1 MEDGLALVLVDVG
14 EFLDN
19 RKDVLIE
26 KLIVVED
33 TSARVEEV
41 EFYATQGDR
50 FVIVEKKRHIAAAAA
65 AFLDKID
72 EVGQQLLLITFVLSK
87 QGFVILLVEA
97 GLGDECLQV
106 FFDNEAAGDGVGFDF
121 LIGQIVDE
129 EGNEESVLEVAFV
142 HGQSTFIWPVTTSLI
157 RVLRSS

>member
-1 MEDGLALVLVDVG
+1 MEDGLALVVVDIG
-14 EFLDN
+14 EFLDH

-26 KLIVVED
+26 KVVIMD
-33 TSARVEEV
+33 NAVAGVEEV
-41 EFYATQGDR
+41 EFDTTQGDG

-87 QGFVILLVEA
+87 QGFVVLLIEA
-97 GLGDECLQV
+97 GLGDECLEV
-106 FFDNEAAGDGVGFDF
+106 FFNNEAAGDGVGFDF

-142 HGQSTFIWPVTTSLI
+142 HG
-157 RVLRSS
+157 